1 LTSEL
6 WHSTLHYRKGGIS
19 TVRSTGQRVIAIT
32 TIAVLN
38 AAWFF
43 TIGCAAL
50 CAFSSCPRQAPQR
63 RASEEQCDH
72 KSELPQP
79 QRDNS
84 SHRSSCPDRN
94 YFVAGV
100 ARQAA
105 PDATS
110 GLRTGSNPVGVVEFH
125 SRLTPRRMPLPNT
138 LSHSPPG
145 LSAGRALLQRESL
158 LRI

>member
-1 LTSEL
+1 LTSQL
-6 WHSTLHYRKGGIS
+6 WHSKLYSRKGRIS
-19 TVRSTGQRVIAIT
+19 TVRSTGHRVVAIT
-32 TIAVLN
+32 TTAVLN

-84 SHRSSCPDRN
+84 SHRSSCPNQN
-94 YFVAGV
+94 YFIASVSG
-100 ARQAA
+100 QAA
-105 PDATS
+105 PDAMSCQRS
-110 GLRTGSNPVGVVEFH
+110 GSSGVGVVDFY
-125 SRLTPRRMPLPNT
+125 SSLTPPRVPLPNA

>member
-1 LTSEL
+1 MTSEL
-6 WHSTLHYRKGGIS
+6 WHGTLHCKKGGIS
-19 TVRSTGQRVIAIT
+19 TVRSTGQRVVAIT

-43 TIGCAAL
+43 AIGCAAV
-50 CAFSSCPRQAPQR
+50 CAFASCPRQAPQR
-63 RASEEQCDH
+63 RASEEACDH

-79 QRDNS
+79 QSDNS
-84 SHRSSCPDRN
+84 SHHSSCPDQN
-94 YFVAGV
+94 YFIAGV

-105 PDATS
+105 PDAIS
-110 GLRTGSNPVGVVEFH
+110 CLRSGSNRVGLVEFH
-125 SRLTPRRMPLPNT
+125 SSLTPRRVPLRNA